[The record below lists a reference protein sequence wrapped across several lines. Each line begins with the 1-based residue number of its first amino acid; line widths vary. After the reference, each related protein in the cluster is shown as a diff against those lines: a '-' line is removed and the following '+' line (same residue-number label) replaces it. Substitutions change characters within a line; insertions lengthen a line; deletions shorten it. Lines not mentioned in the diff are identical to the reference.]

1 MRRLTRRA
9 TRGPPSAAAQHAGR
23 PGTPGG
29 SAVGDRG
36 RTSAPVFGFHTCVAS
51 SAGEMSSFPAW
62 SVIMLPP
69 ADATTPKQPAASYR
83 RYAFTIA
90 VPRTLGPARS
100 GHTHRVLSSSHSR
113 LSASPRFPSASP
125 RTMSSNAFGAFL
137 RPHAPLPLRR
147 RYTLLEGPLGV
158 AERTLGSL
166 RAVTRTTC
174 CRAHGRTRT
183 EAVWWRGGRSRR
195 HRQRIPQRE
204 EPLKGPSALGAVD
217 R

>member
-1 MRRLTRRA
+1 VRRLTRRA

-125 RTMSSNAFGAFL
+125 APCRPTPSVRSFARTLRSRSGAAT
-137 RPHAPLPLRR
+137 RCWR
-147 RYTLLEGPLGV
+147 GPLV
-158 AERTLGSL
+158 S
-166 RAVTRTTC
+166 
-174 CRAHGRTRT
+174 
-183 EAVWWRGGRSRR
+183 RSARW
-195 HRQRIPQRE
+195 
-204 EPLKGPSALGAVD
+204 GPCAP
-217 R
+217 